1 METLGDVEATDLAVS
16 SHLLV
21 WRPARIRS
29 LGECLAMAWTNVA
42 PMLPGVT
49 PVVRMTLPLMM
60 SLQLAAISS
69 AVVSNPYGG
78 MVGGSDVLF
87 AEGQYS
93 LDSLNSLDSLVWA
106 AMVVLMLMSI

>member
-1 METLGDVEATDLAVS
+1 METSGDVEAMDWAVS
-16 SHLLV
+16 SHLRV
-21 WRPARIRS
+21 SRPARIRS
-29 LGECLAMAWTNVA
+29 LGEYLAMAWTNVA

-78 MVGGSDVLF
+78 MVGGSDGWS
-87 AEGQYS
+87 AEG
-93 LDSLNSLDSLVWA
+93 
-106 AMVVLMLMSI
+106 